1 MARQKKR
8 ADGRYCKNITIGR
21 NSDGTYKR
29 KMIYADTQKE
39 LDLKVAELKL
49 SIENGTFTDDEGMT
63 VEAWAYKWLEIYKNN
78 VANGTKKMYLNA
90 IKNHIAP
97 ELGYIRL
104 KDLKKHHVQ
113 KLVNKRHNEG
123 LTRGIK
129 IFMLTLNQMLDVAVE
144 NDYIVKNIAKNL
156 NIPKHIA
163 PEKKALSDEE
173 IDIVKKAAK
182 THRGGSFIITLIY
195 TGMRRGE
202 IIPLTWNDIDF
213 KNRVIRVNKA
223 VEMEHGH
230 PIIKTTKTH
239 ASNRDIPMLDIVYD
253 VLKEEKK
260 HTNSIYVFTSTFN
273 EIHTQNSLK
282 NLLNGFKN
290 ECSKIAGK
298 EFEFTF
304 HELRHTCA
312 TILYNAGV
320 GIKEAQDWLGHSSAI
335 VTMDIYT
342 HLDKKKKDSALSKM
356 NKHVGTMQKE
366 AL

>member
-8 ADGRYCKNITIGR
+8 ADGRYCKNVTIGR
-21 NSDGTYKR
+21 NTNGSYKR

-39 LDLKVAELKL
+39 LELKVAELKL

-63 VEAWAYKWLEIYKNN
+63 VESWAYKWLEIYKNN
-78 VANGTKKMYLNA
+78 VANGTKKMYSNA
-90 IKNHIAP
+90 IKNHIVP

-104 KDLKKHHVQ
+104 KDLKKHNVQ
-113 KLVNKRHNEG
+113 QLVNKRYNEG

-144 NDYIVKNIAKNL
+144 NDYISKNIAKNL
-156 NIPKHIA
+156 NIPKHEA
-163 PEKKALSDEE
+163 AEKKALKDEE
-173 IDIVKKAAK
+173 INIIHEAAK
-182 THRGGSFIITLIY
+182 MHRGGPFILTLLY

-213 KNRVIRVNKA
+213 KNRVIKVNKA
-223 VEMEHGH
+223 VEMQHGH
-230 PIIKTTKTH
+230 PIIKSTKTY
-239 ASNRDIPMLDIVYD
+239 ASNREIPMLDIVYN

-260 HTNSIYVFTSTFN
+260 HTSSIYVFTSTFN

-282 NLLNGFKN
+282 NLLNGFKK
-290 ECSKIAGK
+290 ECSRISGK

-304 HELRHTCA
+304 HQLRHTCA
-312 TILYNAGV
+312 TLLYNADV
-320 GIKEAQDWLGHSSAI
+320 GIKEAQDWLGHSSI
-335 VTMDIYT
+335 TVTMDIYT

-356 NKHVGTMQKE
+356 NKHVNSM
-366 AL
+366 